1 MDKKNLM
8 SQAAQP
14 VDNLSIEDLPIEL
27 AELSEEVLSEVRG
40 GWINPD
46 IIIGPVKVFPPKIEL
61 CCFCR
66 NPPQIPI
73 SSQSVKID
81 ASAFNK

>member
-40 GWINPD
+40 GWRIPD
-46 IIIGPVKVFPPKIEL
+46 IIGPVEVFSPKIEL
-61 CCFCR
+61 CCFCW

-73 SSQSVKID
+73 SSQSVKIEGI
-81 ASAFNK
+81 AINK